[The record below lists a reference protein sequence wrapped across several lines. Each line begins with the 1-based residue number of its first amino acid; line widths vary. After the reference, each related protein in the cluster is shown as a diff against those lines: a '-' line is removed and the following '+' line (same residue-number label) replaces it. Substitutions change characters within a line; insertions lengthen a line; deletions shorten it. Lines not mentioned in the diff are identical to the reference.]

1 MKKRFGEMRLF
12 VDENGDIYFAEG
24 EKKYRLS
31 SYPAEPCLYIHL
43 GENATI
49 TVHNAF
55 TTGEIYRAMQTNGV
69 IRMITGNVYDI
80 PGICRLL
87 AEAVKLNKDS
97 TDIAYLERCCA
108 MHL

>member
-1 MKKRFGEMRLF
+1 MRLF
-12 VDENGDIYFAEG
+12 VDE
-24 EKKYRLS
+24 
-31 SYPAEPCLYIHL
+31 
-43 GENATI
+43 
-49 TVHNAF
+49 
-55 TTGEIYRAMQTNGV
+55 NGV

-87 AEAVKLNKDS
+87 AEAVKRNKDS

>member
-1 MKKRFGEMRLF
+1 MRKRFGEMRLF
-12 VDENGDIYFAEG
+12 VDE
-24 EKKYRLS
+24 
-31 SYPAEPCLYIHL
+31 
-43 GENATI
+43 
-49 TVHNAF
+49 
-55 TTGEIYRAMQTNGV
+55 NGV

-87 AEAVKLNKDS
+87 AEAVKRNKDS